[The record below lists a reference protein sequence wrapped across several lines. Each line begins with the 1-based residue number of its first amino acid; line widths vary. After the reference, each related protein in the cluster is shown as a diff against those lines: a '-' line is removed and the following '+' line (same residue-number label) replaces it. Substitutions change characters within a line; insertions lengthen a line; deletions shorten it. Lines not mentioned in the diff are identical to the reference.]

1 MKVKIDRFAA
11 AISKELTDFS
21 GDKREKMKKIID
33 TAAKEG
39 AKKLKSTSPKK
50 TGDYAKS
57 WTNSNISE
65 NRLKKK
71 KVIYNKAPEYRL
83 THLLEN
89 GHAKRGGGR
98 VAPKVHIKP
107 VYDEINKAIDEWVRN
122 L

>member
-11 AISKELTDFS
+11 AISKELADLS
-21 GDKREKMKKIID
+21 EDKREKIKKIID
-33 TAAKEG
+33 AAAKEG
-39 AKKLKSTSPKK
+39 TKELKSTSPKK

-71 KVIYNKAPEYRL
+71 GVIYNKSPEGSL

-98 VAPKVHIKP
+98 VAPKIHIKP
-107 VYDEINKAIDEWVRN
+107 VEDKINKAIDEWVRN